1 MKNKLSDKE
10 MEIIELL
17 REGLTR
23 DEVAEKLGKSINTI
37 HSQTRDVFIKL
48 DARNLQ
54 EVLNKLSVLGIRGKQ
69 VIFYSDDGTNAEV
82 MFCRKR

>member
-1 MKNKLSDKE
+1 MTVTKTPSDQGVPVWVH
-10 MEIIELL
+10 LA
-17 REGLTR
+17 G
-23 DEVAEKLGKSINTI
+23 TI
-37 HSQTRDVFIKL
+37 
-48 DARNLQ
+48 Q

>member
-54 EVLNKLSVLGIRGKQ
+54 EVLNKL
-69 VIFYSDDGTNAEV
+69 DME
-82 MFCRKR
+82 